1 MAFPARSYLVCAT
14 PRSGSTLLC
23 HLLDQSGVAG
33 HPEEYFEA
41 LRHSGVPRRPHE
53 YFDAERHANIMERL
67 AFREMPDGPAPEPNP
82 LWRPDRYDRYLE
94 WALEQGTTEN
104 GVFGAKLM
112 WGYLGDFATLLRGI
126 EGNAGRPVPELLAR
140 TFPDLRYVQITR
152 EDKVRQACVCTAFH
166 SETA

>member
-41 LRHSGVPRRPHE
+41 LRHSGIPRRPHE

-67 AFREMPDGPAPEPNP
+67 AFREMPDGPAPEPSP

-94 WALEQGTTEN
+94 WALEQGTTELP
-104 GVFGAKLM
+104 VASDGAS
-112 WGYLGDFATLLRGI
+112 FHVGI
-126 EGNAGRPVPELLAR
+126 RIG
-140 TFPDLRYVQITR
+140 
-152 EDKVRQACVCTAFH
+152 
-166 SETA
+166 